1 MAEKQISEIGDNGAA
16 DEERD
21 NENLELNEGSKDEGH
36 NPEQVNGGGGGDE
49 TPITQE
55 RGRAPPGITPL
66 QTPLNPRAT
75 PNPYITLLSPA
86 SQVVRE
92 GAPSPRVETPPYMQ
106 KTVALDDTLNLQ
118 LKPATVD
125 TTTKKKIRRN
135 WGGFETHNLNESKW
149 EGAEIPNT
157 SPWGPDGPPT
167 IQNQA
172 IESVQ
177 TPAGPN
183 AAQQQTSVL
192 TGGVM
197 GGNTN
202 ESAPAGQNTSN
213 YGFLPTGTMP
223 QPLYYAGLPPGNY
236 TMPNQPQP
244 YPGVWQGYPYMPPQ
258 PIGAPYY
265 PTNLFNTAFPTIPE
279 NLKLFGRHLKTRIWK
294 GILYPDFIT
303 SLNAQ
308 LDALGPLNESQKI
321 TFAKSAISSDQN
333 SEARKYVLRDNSFSK
348 FTKLADFLT
357 QLKTCLL
364 YTSDAADERSSVD
377 LGG

>member
-21 NENLELNEGSKDEGH
+21 KENLELNEGSKDEGH

-75 PNPYITLLSPA
+75 PNPYLTLLSPA

-92 GAPSPRVETPPYMQ
+92 GAPPPRVETPPYMQ
-106 KTVALDDTLNLQ
+106 KAVALDNTLNLQ

-125 TTTKKKIRRN
+125 TTVKKKIRRN

-149 EGAEIPNT
+149 DCLLYTSP
-157 SPWGPDGPPT
+157 SPWGPDDSPT

-172 IESVQ
+172 IGSVQ

-183 AAQQQTSVL
+183 A
-192 TGGVM
+192 
-197 GGNTN
+197 
-202 ESAPAGQNTSN
+202 
-213 YGFLPTGTMP
+213 
-223 QPLYYAGLPPGNY
+223 
-236 TMPNQPQP
+236 
-244 YPGVWQGYPYMPPQ
+244 
-258 PIGAPYY
+258 
-265 PTNLFNTAFPTIPE
+265 
-279 NLKLFGRHLKTRIWK
+279 
-294 GILYPDFIT
+294 
-303 SLNAQ
+303 
-308 LDALGPLNESQKI
+308 
-321 TFAKSAISSDQN
+321 
-333 SEARKYVLRDNSFSK
+333 
-348 FTKLADFLT
+348 
-357 QLKTCLL
+357 CLL

-377 LGG
+377 